1 MANRKILYGY
11 QIIHGDLV
19 IQEEERLTVQN
30 IFTTYLAGLSYQALA
45 DRMNADNIPFSQ
57 ESPLWNKH
65 KIKRML
71 ENSRYAGGNGYPP
84 IIDQDTFQQVQ
95 EKISEK
101 TSGKFPRRTESDGLW
116 QKLRSGCCQTRLL
129 RTGGPIG
136 HTGDVHLKCSACRN
150 AFVVGKEELL
160 AQTARQLAEHDKPE
174 SKPYTPSAEVIR
186 LANAIDRTLEQP
198 TDGMDAVALILQGA
212 SARYDCCE
220 SSILPHERD
229 STSGVVDWGRFAKI
243 VSHITIEPDQTIT
256 LHF

>member
-1 MANRKILYGY
+1 MVNRKMLYGY
-11 QIIHGDLV
+11 KMDNGDIVIHR
-19 IQEEERLTVQN
+19 EEESIVRRA
-30 IFTTYLAGLSYQALA
+30 FTGYLAGLSYQKLA
-45 DRMNADNIPFSQ
+45 DSLNTDHIPYCQ
-57 ESPLWNKH
+57 EAPEWNKH
-65 KIKRML
+65 KVKRIL
-71 ENSRYAGGNGYPP
+71 ENPRYTGRDGYPP
-84 IIDQDTFQQVQ
+84 MIDVDIFRQVQ
-95 EKISEK
+95 SKISEK
-101 TSGKFPRRTESDGLW
+101 SAGQVSRRTETDALW
-116 QKLRSGCCQTRLL
+116 PKLRSGCCHARLL
-129 RTGGPIG
+129 RLGGKSNGLIR
-136 HTGDVHLKCSACRN
+136 LKCDTCN
-150 AFVVGKEELL
+150 AAIAVRMDELL

-174 SKPYTPSAEVIR
+174 SKPYAPSAEVIR